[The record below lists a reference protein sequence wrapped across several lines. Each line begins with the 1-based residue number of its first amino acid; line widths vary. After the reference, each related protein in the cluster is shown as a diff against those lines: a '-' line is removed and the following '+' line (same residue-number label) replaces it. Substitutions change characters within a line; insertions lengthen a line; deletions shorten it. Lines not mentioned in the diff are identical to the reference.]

1 MNTLNEDEIDTI
13 LDLIVIVIF
22 ASFLLGSMVIMT
34 QHMAKRVSI
43 YTPTDKVVIS
53 SEEHERDDPMW
64 FTGYQAYM
72 FAWHMDEMSYED
84 LYWLGGTVGNTTV
97 KTDGTD
103 TKHVKIGVLD
113 DTGNLRS
120 QFYVWR
126 NQMITGVGN
135 GAERSVKKTL
145 DSIAPSSRLA
155 DLYRGTYSVADGPV
169 KFHLELTGDYTIK
182 DDLDENGID
191 PNAGGKKFKWI
202 LIPRIKN

>member
-72 FAWHMDEMSYED
+72 FAWHMDELSDQSISWVTLNSGAKIDDDDYRNDITMSRKKINDANIASSFIPLRNRYIV
-84 LYWLGGTVGNTTV
+84 GTG
-97 KTDGTD
+97 
-103 TKHVKIGVLD
+103 
-113 DTGNLRS
+113 
-120 QFYVWR
+120 F
-126 NQMITGVGN
+126 
-135 GAERSVKKTL
+135 AEGSNVKKV
-145 DSIAPSSRLA
+145 INQSSLG
-155 DLYRGTYSVADGPV
+155 DLFKLYRGSAENSHGEKLMYHLSLTDKYTRYSALGADIN
-169 KFHLELTGDYTIK
+169 T
-182 DDLDENGID
+182 
-191 PNAGGKKFKWI
+191 GGKIFSWV
-202 LIPRIKN
+202 LEPRFH